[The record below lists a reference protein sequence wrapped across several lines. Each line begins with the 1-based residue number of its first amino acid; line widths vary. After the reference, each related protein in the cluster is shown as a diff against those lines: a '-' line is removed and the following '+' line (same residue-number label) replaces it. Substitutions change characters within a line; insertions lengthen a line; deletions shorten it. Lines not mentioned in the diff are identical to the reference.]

1 MTKKFFS
8 ALAAIAMLALSAC
21 TQEELNQFL
30 NSVNSI
36 KLDQTQVEMTVGETL
51 NLIATVDPFKGD
63 TKVVSW
69 TSSSPDVASVK
80 GTEVPDVAG
89 INMPAGEVTAL

>member
-51 NLIATVDPFKGD
+51 NQSRFLDQFFSGVGKCRR
-63 TKVVSW
+63 
-69 TSSSPDVASVK
+69 
-80 GTEVPDVAG
+80 
-89 INMPAGEVTAL
+89 N